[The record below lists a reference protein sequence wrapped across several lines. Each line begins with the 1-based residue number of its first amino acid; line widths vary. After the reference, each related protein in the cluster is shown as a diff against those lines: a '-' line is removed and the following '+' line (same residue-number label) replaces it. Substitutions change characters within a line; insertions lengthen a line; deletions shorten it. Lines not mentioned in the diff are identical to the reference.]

1 MVIKILGAG
10 LSGCEVALQ
19 LANRGIPVELY
30 EMKPL
35 KYSSA
40 HSSDKF
46 AELVCS
52 NSFRNDNTTTANGL
66 LINELRMLNSYL
78 LNVAHTCRISQNDE
92 LIVDRE
98 KFSNIVTQK
107 IKENRNIKI
116 YNKVVDKIEDKDIT
130 VIATGP
136 LTEENLSNYFKEKF
150 GDNNLSFQDSTCPII
165 YANSINKNNDRIS
178 IIEDK
183 IYISLSREQFE
194 NLVEKLKLAKT
205 MTNEF
210 DKTIGL
216 PQCSPI
222 EYIAKT
228 DINALLDVKL
238 SQNTQRTVDN
248 YATVTLRKENDKET
262 AYSIA
267 GFMTQMMQTAQKEVI
282 RVIPGL
288 EKCEFARFGRS
299 HKNTFFNAPEL
310 LDHFFRVNNNC
321 YIIGQLSGI
330 DGYVPS
336 IATGII
342 AAYSILS
349 KLNNED
355 LIQFPDTTMLG
366 GFCKYITTKNENF
379 SPMVASFH
387 LLKNSDNYYE
397 SSKNAI
403 ETWLKKTNFIRGV
416 RL

>member
-35 KYSSA
+35 KYSLA
-40 HSSDKF
+40 HSSEEF

-52 NSFRNDNTTTANGL
+52 NSFRNDSKTTANGL

-78 LNVAHTCRISQNDE
+78 LNIADNCRISQNDE

-98 KFSNIVTQK
+98 KFLNEVTQR
-107 IKENRNIKI
+107 IKDNKNIKI
-116 YNKVVDKIEDKDIT
+116 YNKIVNTIDDKDIT

-136 LTEENLSNYFKEKF
+136 LTEENLSSYFKVKF

-165 YANSINKNNDRIS
+165 YANSIDKKNSRIS

-183 IYISLSREQFE
+183 MYISLSRVQFE
-194 NLVEKLKLAKT
+194 NLVKKLKVAKT

-210 DKTIGL
+210 DKTIGI
-216 PQCSPI
+216 PQCSSI

-228 DINALLDVKL
+228 NINALLDVKL
-238 SQNTQRTVDN
+238 SQDTQRTNNN
-248 YATVTLRKENDKET
+248 YATITLRKENDKGT

-267 GFMTQMMQTAQKEVI
+267 GFMTQMTQTAQKEVI
-282 RVIPGL
+282 KTIPGL

-310 LDHFFRVNNNC
+310 LDKFFRVNDNC

-342 AAYSILS
+342 CAYTIYSRL
-349 KLNNED
+349 KYKD
-355 LIQFPDTTMLG
+355 LIEFPETTMLG
-366 GFCKYITTKNENF
+366 GFTRYITTKKEDF

-387 LLKNSDNYYE
+387 LLKNSDNFYE
-397 SSKNAI
+397 NSKRDL
-403 ETWLKKTNFIRGV
+403 ETWIKKTNFIKE
-416 RL
+416 

>member
-1 MVIKILGAG
+1 MVKIIGAG
-10 LSGCEVALQ
+10 LSGCETALQ
-19 LANRGIPVELY
+19 LANRGIQVELY

-40 HSSDKF
+40 HSSEKF

-52 NSFRNDNTTTANGL
+52 NSFRNDNKITANGL

-78 LNVAHTCRISQNDE
+78 LKIAENCRISQNDE

-98 KFSNIVTQK
+98 KFSNEVTQK
-107 IKENRNIKI
+107 IIQNKNIKI
-116 YNKVVDKIEDKDIT
+116 YNKIVDRIDDKDIT

-136 LTEENLSNYFKEKF
+136 LTEENLSSYFKEKF

-165 YANSINKNNDRIS
+165 YTNSIDKNNSSVRV
-178 IIEDK
+178 IEDK
-183 IYISLSREQFE
+183 MYISLSRVQFE
-194 NLVEKLKLAKT
+194 NLVKKLKLAET

-228 DINALLDVKL
+228 DINALLDIKL
-238 SQNTQRTVDN
+238 NQDTPRTNEN
-248 YATVTLRKENDKET
+248 YATVTLRKENSIGT

-267 GFMTQMMQTAQKEVI
+267 GFMTQMSQTAQKEII
-282 RVIPGL
+282 RTIPGL

-299 HKNTFFNAPEL
+299 HKNTFFNAPNL
-310 LDHFFRVNNNC
+310 LDNFFRVNDNC

-342 AAYSILS
+342 AAYSIFS
-349 KLNNED
+349 KLNHND
-355 LIQFPDTTMLG
+355 QIGFPETTMLG
-366 GFCKYITTKNENF
+366 GFTRYITTKSNNF

-387 LLKNSDNYYE
+387 LLKHSDNYYE
-397 SSKNAI
+397 NSKKDLKSWI
-403 ETWLKKTNFIRGV
+403 KKTNFIEE
-416 RL
+416 